1 MGWGHYLTIMYILL
15 VIGMTC
21 IESNSHSI
29 HIFNES
35 HLHGNVIVRK
45 EKKTSYAEFVKENSS
60 GRTEENKEPLDTGYN
75 WI

>member
-1 MGWGHYLTIMYILL
+1 MGVIHPKLTPIKKKNFKSSSLNQ
-15 VIGMTC
+15 VIV
-21 IESNSHSI
+21 
-29 HIFNES
+29 NEL